1 MNVLGIDIGDRYI
14 GVAATDHSDAIA
26 YRYATIDRK
35 SQDAL
40 QELQNIVKKES
51 IERIIAGVP
60 YHVED
65 GSETKQTL
73 KTKQFII
80 DLRALLGDSVGVLEM
95 DETLTSKEAK
105 QTLSIEGADVS
116 QEHAEAARLIL
127 QDFLIH
133 GTY

>member
-1 MNVLGIDIGDRYI
+1 
-14 GVAATDHSDAIA
+14 
-26 YRYATIDRK
+26 
-35 SQDAL
+35 
-40 QELQNIVKKES
+40 
-51 IERIIAGVP
+51 
-60 YHVED
+60 
-65 GSETKQTL
+65 
-73 KTKQFII
+73 
-80 DLRALLGDSVGVLEM
+80 M